1 MTAQAIDP
9 GWAPLAI
16 AVAPNGARRTRADHP
31 RLPMSPAEIA
41 RDARACLEAGAC
53 MLHLHVRDAAG
64 GHTLDA
70 QAYRAAI
77 DAVRREVGDGLVVQ
91 VTTEAVGRYAPEAQ
105 MAVVRDLRPEAVSLA
120 VRELIPDSGHE
131 RAASAFLQ
139 WCRRERISPQYI
151 LYDVA
156 DLAWFRDLKARGV
169 VPGQTTFRLYVLGR
183 YAAGQR
189 SDPADLLP
197 FLSAEGGRED
207 PWALCAFGP
216 REAACATAAAAL
228 GGHVRVG
235 FENNLHRPDGG
246 VADCNAALVAAATAG
261 AAALGRP
268 LAGAGDLRAWM
279 AAWNAD

>member
-1 MTAQAIDP
+1 MTAQATDP
-9 GWAPLAI
+9 GWAPLTI
-16 AVAPNGARRTRADHP
+16 AVAPNGARRTQADHP
-31 RLPMSPAEIA
+31 RLPLTPAEIA
-41 RDARACLEAGAC
+41 RDARECLEAGAC
-53 MLHLHVRDAAG
+53 MLHLHVRDG
-64 GHTLDA
+64 EGRHTLDA
-70 QAYRAAI
+70 DAYRAAI
-77 DAVRREVGDGLVVQ
+77 AAVRAEVGEGLVVQ
-91 VTTEAVGRYAPEAQ
+91 VTTEAVGCYEPEAQ

-131 RAASAFLQ
+131 RAAADFLE
-139 WCRRERISPQYI
+139 WCRRERIAPQYI
-151 LYDVA
+151 LYDVE

-169 VPGQTTFRLYVLGR
+169 VPGGATFRLYVLGR

-197 FLSAEGGRED
+197 FLCADGGRED

-246 VADCNAALVAAATAG
+246 VADSNAALVRAAAEG

-268 LAGAGDLRAWM
+268 LADATRLRAWM
-279 AAWNAD
+279 ASWSAD